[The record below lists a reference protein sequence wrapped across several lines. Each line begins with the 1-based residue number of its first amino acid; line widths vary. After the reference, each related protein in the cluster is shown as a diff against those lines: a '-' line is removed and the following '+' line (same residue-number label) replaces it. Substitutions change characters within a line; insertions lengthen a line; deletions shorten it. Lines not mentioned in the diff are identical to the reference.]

1 MEFINDA
8 IASLSGKVG
17 NILPGVLGA
26 LVVLIIGLFL
36 AGVIKRL
43 VRGMLSK
50 TSIDEQLGEKLN
62 MNFNV
67 ANFVAKL
74 VYYLVVIYTLIMVL
88 DMMGVRGVLAPLEN
102 MLNQFLGFIPNMI
115 AAGIIAFAGYI
126 IAQVASEATGVV
138 SNSVETFAAK
148 SGVESSINLSK
159 IIKQLVFIFVFLP
172 ILIVALDTLSLKAI
186 SGPATE
192 MLSTFLNA
200 IPNILAA
207 AITVGVFFIGG
218 KFVTSMLTDLLQN
231 IGVDDMGQKMGIADI
246 VGNNSIAKLI
256 GNTAFFFIL
265 FAGVI
270 AGVDRLGFSGSLG
283 TILNDIFA
291 ITGKIFFG
299 VIIMAVGSW
308 IANLAGDALA
318 KGESAW
324 MASIAKIAIMGM
336 FLAFALSTMGIAEN
350 IVNMAFGLT
359 LGAAAV
365 AFALAFGLGGRE
377 AAGKQLERF
386 FDNINRK

>member
-1 MEFINDA
+1 MDFLNDA
-8 IASLSGKVG
+8 FASLSGKVG

-43 VRGMLSK
+43 VRGMLGR
-50 TSIDEQLGEKLN
+50 TTIDERIGEKLS
-62 MNFNV
+62 MNFNI
-67 ANFVAKL
+67 ANFVSKL

-88 DMMGVRGVLAPLEN
+88 DMMGVRGVLEPLEN

-115 AAGIIAFAGYI
+115 AAGIITFAGYI
-126 IAQVASEATGVV
+126 IAQIASEATGFV

-148 SGVESSINLSK
+148 SGVNSSINLSK

-172 ILIVALDTLSLKAI
+172 ILIVALDTLNLKAI

-207 AITVGVFFIGG
+207 ALTIGVFFIGG
-218 KFVTSMLTDLLQN
+218 KFVVGMLTDLLQN
-231 IGVDDMGQKMGIADI
+231 IGLDDMSQKMGIAEI
-246 VGNNSIAKLI
+246 VGNNSMSKMI
-256 GNTAFFFIL
+256 GNAAFFFIL

-270 AGVDRLGFSGSLG
+270 AGVERLQFGSLG
-283 TILNDIFA
+283 DILNNIFG
-291 ITGKIFFG
+291 ITGRIFFG
-299 VIIMAVGSW
+299 VIVLAVGSW
-308 IANLAGDALA
+308 IANIAGDAMA
-318 KGESAW
+318 KTESAW
-324 MASIAKIAIMGM
+324 MGSIAKIAIMGM

-377 AAGKQLERF
+377 AAGKQLEKF
-386 FDNINRK
+386 FDNVNRK